1 MHKRKQYRDYRGK
14 EREVKEILFDPKLM
28 NVLFPSPA
36 RKSYL
41 PEEERTYV
49 EGRDWTIATP
59 TFTRR

>member
-1 MHKRKQYRDYRGK
+1 MSERKRYRDYSGK
-14 EREVKEILFDPKLM
+14 RQEVKEVLFDPKLI

-49 EGRDWTIATP
+49 EGRDWTIAVSTP
-59 TFTRR
+59 TKR